1 MITDASFFKNPA
13 QHLNNIF
20 INMSQQEKSNQ
31 PKYIKHKRRNNFP
44 AIDSY
49 YTSTGIDSSNSED
62 DAEDIIFQKQK
73 KGKSKPKSI
82 QVTVKADKSS
92 EKGDSAQ
99 NERLKISTEIKVKR
113 IEKNA
118 PESDTKNKI
127 VENTL
132 DVNENIPGFI
142 LHVPFWGGSF
152 YYEKQQIEVVNT

>member
-1 MITDASFFKNPA
+1 MITDSSYFKNPA
-13 QHLNNIF
+13 QHLNTIF

-113 IEKNA
+113 IKKNA
-118 PESDTKNKI
+118 SESDTKNKI
-127 VENTL
+127 VENVL
-132 DVNENIPGFI
+132 DVN
-142 LHVPFWGGSF
+142 
-152 YYEKQQIEVVNT
+152 